1 MSNSLFILTGL
12 SMGVVFGFALEKSR
26 VFEPGIILGQFQ
38 LRNFIMLKV
47 FLTASVTG
55 LIALALLNGMGAVT
69 LHPKAT
75 FYVANLAGGLI
86 FGAGMAVAGA
96 CPGTVVAQIGA
107 GYKDAWA
114 VLIGGIG
121 GAIAFGYFHPV
132 IKPEWLTGGPGKVT
146 FADLAGVPFW
156 LLALIVAGL
165 LVAAIAALERW
176 RPWQSEMGE
185 NFDGVMS
192 AAESEIEVRVER

>member
-1 MSNSLFILTGL
+1 MNNFLFILTGL
-12 SMGVVFGFALEKSR
+12 SMGIVFGVALEKSR

-47 FLTASVTG
+47 FLTASATG
-55 LIALALLNGMGAVT
+55 LIALALLNGMGLVT

-75 FYVANLAGGLI
+75 FYVANFAGGLI

-96 CPGTVVAQIGA
+96 CPGTVLAQIGA

-114 VLIGGIG
+114 VLIGGIA
-121 GAIAFGYFHPV
+121 GAGAFGYFHPM
-132 IKPEWLTGGPGKVT
+132 IKTDFLTSGPGKLT
-146 FADLAGVPFW
+146 YADLTGLPFW
-156 LLALIVAGL
+156 LLALIVAAL

-176 RPWQSEMGE
+176 RPWRTELGE
-185 NFDGVMS
+185 NFDGLTQ
-192 AAESEIEVRVER
+192 AAETEIDVHIER